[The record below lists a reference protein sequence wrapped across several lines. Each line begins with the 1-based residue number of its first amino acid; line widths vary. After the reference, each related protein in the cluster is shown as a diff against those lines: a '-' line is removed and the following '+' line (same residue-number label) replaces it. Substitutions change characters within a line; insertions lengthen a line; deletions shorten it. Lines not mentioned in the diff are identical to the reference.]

1 MTNDEALRLRPGDK
15 IYQHPQR
22 NNPHPPSFPASFTVA
37 RVSVSGEGLIIVTT
51 TGLHFAPWEVERE
64 TWRRA

>member
-1 MTNDEALRLRPGDK
+1 MTNAEALRLHPGDT
-15 IYQHPQR
+15 IYQCPQPGSPR
-22 NNPHPPSFPASFTVA
+22 PASFTVA

-64 TWRRA
+64 TWRRI